1 MKRTCLVIVI
11 WFALTHSFAFAQDE
25 KTELAVFAGGYFNSG
40 FQSFKVLNPTTGARL
55 GTFKPVSEAN
65 SGIFGVRSSYNF
77 RPQMAAEATFGFS
90 PAGRSQN
97 SFPFGMAVPV
107 LVVPVESQQAIPI
120 AVRSPVLRDG
130 NVYLYSGTLLTYFNQ
145 RGTWRPFFT
154 VGAGGITRTSKIAFV
169 QNPPACSRASDHA
182 SDYFSYT
189 CSSDHS
195 NGYGARAW
203 HRIQEILSA
212 RIGSEDGFP
221 RSHQQIRSE
230 HSQQYGIVARIIHS
244 LLSLNLSVSVASASC
259 GCGALA
265 CLGRVYMPCIYKVG

>member
-25 KTELAVFAGGYFNSG
+25 KAEVGVFAGGYFNSG
-40 FQSFKVLNPTTGARL
+40 FQSFKVLNPTTGAQV
-55 GTFKPVSEAN
+55 GTFKPTSEAN

-154 VGAGGITRTSKIAFV
+154 VGAGGITRTSKLAFF
-169 QNPPACSRASDHA
+169 QNLFPWRESEYRSH
-182 SDYFSYT
+182 YFSYT

-195 NGYGARAW
+195 NRYDARAW
-203 HRIQEILSA
+203 RRIQEISSA
-212 RIGSEDGFP
+212 RIGSKDG
-221 RSHQQIRSE
+221 
-230 HSQQYGIVARIIHS
+230 
-244 LLSLNLSVSVASASC
+244 
-259 GCGALA
+259 
-265 CLGRVYMPCIYKVG
+265 

>member
-189 CSSDHS
+189 AATP
-195 NGYGARAW
+195 AR
-203 HRIQEILSA
+203 RL
-212 RIGSEDGFP
+212 RCCRDYL
-221 RSHQQIRSE
+221 R
-230 HSQQYGIVARIIHS
+230 
-244 LLSLNLSVSVASASC
+244 
-259 GCGALA
+259 AL
-265 CLGRVYMPCIYKVG
+265 CL

>member
-1 MKRTCLVIVI
+1 MRI
-11 WFALTHSFAFAQDE
+11 HS
-25 KTELAVFAGGYFNSG
+25 YFNSG
-40 FQSFKVLNPTTGARL
+40 FQSFKVLNPSTGAQV
-55 GTFKPVSEAN
+55 GTFKPISEAN

-154 VGAGGITRTSKIAFV
+154 VGAGGITRTAKIAFV
-169 QNPPACSRASDHA
+169 QNNAVRFDPGFIISPISPALVPSTTRTDMALVLGVGFKKYLPH
-182 SDYFSYT
+182 
-189 CSSDHS
+189 
-195 NGYGARAW
+195 GLGARSDFRD
-203 HRIQEILSA
+203 HINKFDQSTVNNME
-212 RIGSEDGFP
+212 
-221 RSHQQIRSE
+221 
-230 HSQQYGIVARIIHS
+230 
-244 LLSLNLSVSVASASC
+244 LSLGLFT
-259 GCGALA
+259 
-265 CLGRVYMPCIYKVG
+265 RF

>member
-55 GTFKPVSEAN
+55 GTFKPVREAN
-65 SGIFGVRSSYNF
+65 SGIFGLRSSYNF

-97 SFPFGMAVPV
+97 SFAFGMAVPV
-107 LVVPVESQQAIPI
+107 LVVPEQSIPI

-130 NVYLYSGTLLTYFNQ
+130 NVYLYTGTLLTYLNQ

-154 VGAGGITRTSKIAFV
+154 VGTGGITRTSKLASLELERKLE
-169 QNPPACSRASDHA
+169 QSRKQP
-182 SDYFSYT
+182 
-189 CSSDHS
+189 
-195 NGYGARAW
+195 G
-203 HRIQEILSA
+203 Q
-212 RIGSEDGFP
+212 
-221 RSHQQIRSE
+221 
-230 HSQQYGIVARIIHS
+230 
-244 LLSLNLSVSVASASC
+244 
-259 GCGALA
+259 
-265 CLGRVYMPCIYKVG
+265 